1 MSIFNSFG
9 DRGVSF
15 GKNLFPSAPFGA
27 TIFPDTFAINFINA
41 VGITDG
47 IQQNAII
54 RLVYDLKTFGLWDK
68 MKAVYPFVGGTAS
81 THKFNLI
88 NPVDTNSAFRLVFT
102 GGWVH
107 SQNGALPNAVNSWAD
122 TFLITST
129 NLSVN
134 SSHLSMYSRTQS
146 TTGFH
151 DIGNSSSG
159 NFALSAYYSGIGK
172 LIVSYLYPT
181 HSFLNTETNTLGLI
195 IGSRTANNVLRMF
208 FNGGLLGTNTTV
220 RTSNLP
226 AISLYLGATNS
237 SGVAGFF
244 SNRQFAFA
252 SIGDGLTDSDAINL
266 NSAVQTFNTIL
277 GRQV

>member
-1 MSIFNSFG
+1 MRIITRRDTGLLTQWTFG
-9 DRGVSF
+9 
-15 GKNLFPSAPFGA
+15 SAA
-27 TIFPDTFAINFINA
+27 LDTNVLAFLAST
-41 VGITDG
+41 GITDATTINALDVFVKYLKVNG
-47 IQQNAII
+47 IWTKCKAIYPFLGSTASTQKYNLVNSADTNAAF
-54 RLVYDLKTFGLWDK
+54 RLN
-68 MKAVYPFVGGTAS
+68 FVGGWS
-81 THKFNLI
+81 F
-88 NPVDTNSAFRLVFT
+88 SAT
-102 GGWVH
+102 
-107 SQNGALPNAVNSWAD
+107 GALPNGVNSYAD
-122 TFLITST
+122 TFLVTST

-151 DIGNSSSG
+151 DIGNNASG

-181 HSFLNTETNTLGLI
+181 HSFLNTATNTLGLI

-226 AISLYLGATNS
+226 AISIYLGATNT

-252 SIGDGLTDSDAINL
+252 SIGDGLTDTEAANL
-266 NSAVQTFNTIL
+266 NSAVSILQTSLDRNVVA
-277 GRQV
+277 QS